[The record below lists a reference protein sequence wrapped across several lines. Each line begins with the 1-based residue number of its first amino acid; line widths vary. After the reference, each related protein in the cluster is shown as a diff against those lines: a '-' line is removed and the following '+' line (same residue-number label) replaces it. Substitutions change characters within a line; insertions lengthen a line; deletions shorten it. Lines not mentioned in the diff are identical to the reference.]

1 VYLPKDV
8 CMESGFSIAAV
19 LEVLTAPIK
28 NCLILFYLY
37 LFLILELV
45 LNHGKG
51 KVYKQVMRIG
61 TWEIHVTRIDNEQL
75 AAASPEVLA
84 AENGKGKTAKQV
96 LKDLSSSS
104 SGWKAELLD
113 TAAEIVDVE
122 VNN

>member
-1 VYLPKDV
+1 MTL
-8 CMESGFSIAAV
+8 
-19 LEVLTAPIK
+19 
-28 NCLILFYLY
+28 
-37 LFLILELV
+37 
-45 LNHGKG
+45 GKG

>member
-1 VYLPKDV
+1 VYLPRIAWSRV
-8 CMESGFSIAAV
+8 SIAAV